1 MSKKSGNSESEG
13 GFWTRSGPTKPAEPL
28 KHSKPVKPIAPV
40 KSTQPAKPWL
50 GSQGFRSN

>member
-1 MSKKSGNSESEG
+1 MSKKSENSESEG